1 MSRHL
6 PTLRQTV
13 KQMQLELLTR
23 MDLAP
28 ETTPEQ
34 HDRIRHMKARVRL
47 GDEAYLRWLL
57 REQRKTG

>member
-1 MSRHL
+1 MRL

-23 MDLAP
+23 MDLDPATP
-28 ETTPEQ
+28 PEQ
-34 HDRIRHMKARVRL
+34 HARIRQLKARVRL

-57 REQRKTG
+57 RERRKTS